1 MRTTERTSSDP
12 KAVVGD
18 QTCAHQIINMMS
30 ETHLTEPSDLEGIF
44 TTAREAGKGK
54 VQINGI
60 GKSLKLKLR
69 HLENSPVEYQHE
81 NFIAE
86 NEIVRRKIFL
96 SGCQEL
102 VPMLASTVV
111 TNPLLETSAV
121 RQTQSDWR
129 DVKKVLQHAHVSVIN
144 CVKASPSL
152 DSWVF
157 EPDMI
162 RPQIINSAIMA
173 TLKSMRV
180 LQMDIEA
187 TKANFATQYSRVLPE
202 ALADHIK
209 TTARG
214 STQRVQATID
224 SLLGWLSEQDQ
235 KSWTQGYHILR
246 DNMIFYKQALADRL
260 EEAGECLEQLRAS
273 VHNITSLPSIHL
285 ARNSAATASKSGTR
299 RSSTKR
305 PCRLA
310 RHSTDKPQ

>member
-12 KAVVGD
+12 KAVMGD

-30 ETHLTEPSDLEGIF
+30 ETHLTEPCDLEGIF
-44 TTAREAGKGK
+44 TTARETGKGK

-81 NFIAE
+81 NFFAE
-86 NEIVRRKIFL
+86 NEIVRRKDFL
-96 SGCQEL
+96 SACQEL
-102 VPMLASTVV
+102 LPMLASTAV

-157 EPDMI
+157 EPGMI

-187 TKANFATQYSRVLPE
+187 TKANFATQYGRVLPQ
-202 ALADHIK
+202 AMADHIK
-209 TTARG
+209 ATTRG

-224 SLLGWLSEQDQ
+224 SLLQWLSEQDQ
-235 KSWTQGYHILR
+235 KSWIQGYHILR

-260 EEAGECLEQLRAS
+260 EEAGECLEQLHAFF
-273 VHNITSLPSIHL
+273 VNITSLPLIHL
-285 ARNSAATASKSGTR
+285 ARHSAATASKSGTR
-299 RSSTKR
+299 RRRTKR
-305 PCRLA
+305 PCRFT